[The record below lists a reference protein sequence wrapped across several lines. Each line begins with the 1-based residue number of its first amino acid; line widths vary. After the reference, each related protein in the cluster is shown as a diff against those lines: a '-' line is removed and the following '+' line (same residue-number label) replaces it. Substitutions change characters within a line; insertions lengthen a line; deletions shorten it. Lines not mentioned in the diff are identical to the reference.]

1 MLKKVYFINL
11 DDRVD
16 RKTAF
21 LEEMQRY
28 GLTEPE
34 QVVRFPAVKTSP
46 GYIGCAL
53 SHVGVLRKALTEGDN
68 YVVVFEDDFCWK
80 ADSRV
85 IDELLQS
92 FLSQVGTWDVLI
104 LAAPPY
110 DLQTSECG
118 IVGIKKCHR
127 AQTTTGYVVKRHYI
141 EKLIAVFELSAQK
154 LQAGEKY
161 STWAIDQAWKKLQE
175 TDAWFITVP
184 GVGKQCA
191 GFSDIEN
198 AMVNYSFI

>member
-16 RKTAF
+16 RKIAF
-21 LEEMQRY
+21 LEEMKQY
-28 GLTEPE
+28 GLSDPD
-34 QVVRFPAVKTSP
+34 QVVRFPAVKTTP

-53 SHVGVLRKALTEGDN
+53 SHVGVLKQCLERNEDLVAI
-68 YVVVFEDDFCWK
+68 FEDDFAWK
-80 ADSRV
+80 MNPQAVNEILER
-85 IDELLQS
+85 
-92 FLSQVGTWDVLI
+92 FFSQVGDWDVLI
-104 LAAPPY
+104 MAAPNY
-110 DLQTSECG
+110 DLQTSEYG
-118 IVGIKKCHR
+118 ITGIKKCHR
-127 AQTTTGYVVKRHYI
+127 AQTTTGYIVKRHYM
-141 EKLIAVFELSAQK
+141 EKLISIFEVSAQK

-184 GVGKQCA
+184 GIGKQRA